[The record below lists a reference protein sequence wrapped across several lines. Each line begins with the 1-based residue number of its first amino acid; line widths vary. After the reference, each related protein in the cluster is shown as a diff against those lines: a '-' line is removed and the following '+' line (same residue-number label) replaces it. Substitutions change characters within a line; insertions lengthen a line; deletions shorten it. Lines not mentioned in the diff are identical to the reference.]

1 MAPLLT
7 TLALLAAA
15 PAAFAA
21 ISDVPTPHRHPISP
35 VPDFSQMDHPFGQV
49 LGHSFLFYE
58 AQRSGNLSIMPDA
71 AYRVPWRGNQLLQDG
86 SDIQYDLTGGWYEAG
101 SAFLAFRL
109 PRSASG
115 RRHLQSWYPCL
126 SYKVNKCQPAHQ
138 LRHFAAVQDS
148 LGPRGRTDQSSPSI
162 TASLVNAP
170 R

>member
-21 ISDVPTPHRHPISP
+21 ISDAPTPHRHPISP
-35 VPDFSQMDHPFGQV
+35 APDYSQMDHPFGEV

-101 SAFLAFRL
+101 SAFLAFRV

-115 RRHLQSWYPCL
+115 RQSWYPCL
-126 SYKVNKCQPAHQ
+126 SYKGNKCLSAHQ
-138 LRHFAAVQDS
+138 LRHFAAGQDS
-148 LGPRGRTDQSSPSI
+148 SGARGQTDQSSPCI
-162 TASLVNAP
+162 ATYLVYAP